1 MPCSFVDLR
10 IYLLHTSLVLSVLSA
25 CLHTRTLQ
33 KIHCKGKQERKGG
46 KTVLFER
53 LHMPVEMAESTIEVR
68 EDALDCLA
76 LPTARGEECEEAGTV
91 TASDAPR
98 ERERERARESERE
111 RERERAGGPVAS

>member
-1 MPCSFVDLR
+1 M
-10 IYLLHTSLVLSVLSA
+10 
-25 CLHTRTLQ
+25 
-33 KIHCKGKQERKGG
+33 
-46 KTVLFER
+46 FER

-98 ERERERARESERE
+98 EREREREIERASERE
-111 RERERAGGPVAS
+111 RERELANPWLPKVVFRRFREREKDKTERAA